1 MKTFPRY
8 EDSRRWHDW
17 AEDYY
22 EEIRDQ
28 WAADRARAEAEWE
41 RWASGWVEAPEEEE
55 EEE

>member
-1 MKTFPRY
+1 MKTYPRY
-8 EDSRRWHDW
+8 EEPLCWHDW

-22 EEIRDQ
+22 DEARDQ

-55 EEE
+55 E

>member
-22 EEIRDQ
+22 EEARDQ
-28 WAADRARAEAEWE
+28 WAADRARSEAEWE
-41 RWASGWVEAPEEEE
+41 RWASGWVEAPEEDGE
-55 EEE
+55 